1 MKKII
6 IFGSGD
12 HAKVVLNEILK
23 LKKYDFLG
31 FCDEKKKKKIR
42 LSFELR
48 IKISKS

>member
-23 LKKYDFLG
+23 LKKYNFLG
-31 FCDEKKKKKIR
+31 FCDENEKKNKIVFKIKK
-42 LSFELR
+42 
-48 IKISKS
+48 KISKS